1 MDIILFDKIMNT
13 GDFIFNTYISKPNFK
28 EKDFIDF
35 DEETYEMT
43 LKPIIQN
50 ITKFPTSTIVD
61 ETSKTKTEEK
71 TKTEDRKIKLFED
84 SLDNIN
90 DNQIFNSKLN
100 EFTNKALE
108 LNNKLY
114 TSSNSPINY
123 VSDVIYFLNT
133 YNLLN
138 NIWDTSFNNKVFC
151 LGTGDFYKQAF
162 PNFVINKIKSG
173 HKFEIILFDDCEDTY
188 GCPDSFNEWLEFLT
202 MEPVLLTKQNLANL
216 KITIIKQ
223 KISIYGLIYSLIDK
237 ITSISK
243 CFIIDTIA
251 TGHLL
256 TSSVDKINKINTF
269 LKEHHKIFYDEY
281 ILKNKLIYYFSTGK
295 KIILF
300 NKDKQEFE
308 GYPLEYELFKTNCK
322 RKEDN
327 RYCELDFFDDDDIYN
342 NNYQKIIK
350 KLSTGDSK
358 QKYLK
363 YKSKYLML
371 KKLLNPYN

>member
-28 EKDFIDF
+28 ESQFIDL
-35 DEETYEMT
+35 DEENYIMT

-50 ITKFPTSTIVD
+50 ITKFPIVD
-61 ETSKTKTEEK
+61 
-71 TKTEDRKIKLFED
+71 DRKIKLFED

-90 DNQIFNSKLN
+90 DNQNFNLKLN
-100 EFTNKALE
+100 DFTNKALE
-108 LNNKLY
+108 LYNILFGV
-114 TSSNSPINY
+114 SNSSINY
-123 VSDVIYFLNT
+123 VSSVIYFLNT

-138 NIWDTSFNNKVFC
+138 NIWDTNFNIKVFC

-173 HKFEIILFDDCEDTY
+173 HKIEIILFDDCNDDGF
-188 GCPDSFNEWLEFLT
+188 GCPDSFNEWLKFLT
-202 MEPVLLTKQNLANL
+202 KEPILLTKENLANL
-216 KITIIKQ
+216 KITVIKQ
-223 KISIYGLIYSLIDK
+223 KISVYTLIYSLIDK

-243 CFIIDTIA
+243 CFIIFTISA
-251 TGHLL
+251 GHTLISL
-256 TSSVDKINKINTF
+256 IDYINKINTF
-269 LKEHHKIFYDEY
+269 LKKSDKIFYDEY
-281 ILKNKLIYYFSTGK
+281 ILGNKLIYYLSTGS

-300 NKDKQEFE
+300 NKEKQEFE
-308 GYPLEYELFKTNCK
+308 GYQIGYEFKTNCK
-322 RKEDN
+322 RKEVN
-327 RYCELDFFDDDDIYN
+327 MVCELDFFDDDDIYN
-342 NNYQKIIK
+342 NNYQKIINK
-350 KLSTGDSK
+350 ISGRDSK